1 MQSGIYFGT
10 IAMAE
15 GMIARFAASSGP
27 FASVITTGGL
37 ARLFDG
43 QIDGVTAV
51 EPDLALTGL
60 MLVYEAA
67 AS

>member
-10 IAMAE
+10 IAMVE
-15 GMIARFAASSGP
+15 GMIARFTASSGP

-37 ARLFDG
+37 SRLFAN
-43 QIDGVTAV
+43 QIAGVTAV
-51 EPDLALTGL
+51 EPDLTLTGL